1 MTIIVA
7 FILEAFLF
15 RIQFTEFLTKQEEIK
30 KMTTEITL
38 NADEIRMLV
47 QRSGSPEQTS
57 NISNTTY
64 KFIGHKTR
72 TKEQL
77 QSLMYCEEM
86 EQWLAEERLEEAR
99 TQARLALLLRADS
112 HGGSD
117 ADHITTDAVQVVED
131 EDEVTTIRRPV
142 LPDVKFA

>member
-1 MTIIVA
+1 MGTS
-7 FILEAFLF
+7 
-15 RIQFTEFLTKQEEIK
+15 EEIK
-30 KMTTEITL
+30 I
-38 NADEIRMLV
+38 LV
-47 QRSGSPEQTS
+47 QKHVTQTNANAANNNQQLVENGVASSNGS
-57 NISNTTY
+57 Y
-64 KFIGHKTR
+64 KFVGQKSRTR
-72 TKEQL
+72 EQL

-112 HGGSD
+112 HGSGD
-117 ADHITTDAVQVVED
+117 ADQITTDAVQVVED